1 MKFLKKNLFV
11 LVAALLALVAVI
23 MFCAPAVGVKDHETT
38 YSGFQIIFGYKQS
51 VLGGATELVV
61 FEFSFMYLLG
71 WLFILLSLLV
81 LVASLFVKK
90 LNIGL
95 IKLLTG
101 FNLIVGG
108 IFCFLAVPFSKVGQ
122 GFESLFA
129 AFGADPKSGLV
140 LSAGAIVAGILSFL
154 AGVIVIAEPYLKKL
168 FK

>member
-1 MKFLKKNLFV
+1 MKQITEAQFLEKAQRYTDRKLSELRFECFWIV
-11 LVAALLALVAVI
+11 LTGILATAGLYI
-23 MFCAPAVGVKDHETT
+23 
-38 YSGFQIIFGYKQS
+38 S
-51 VLGGATELVV
+51 VCHYWEYCTQLDGL
-61 FEFSFMYLLG
+61 YLLG